1 LIPPL
6 FIYHSR
12 AADQAFLRHHG
23 TGTTNAMNL
32 RQAQDR
38 NSVGS
43 GESPA
48 TDDDEGQQA
57 KAGITIDD
65 RLHG

>member
-1 LIPPL
+1 LNPPL

-23 TGTTNAMNL
+23 TGTTNAMNP
-32 RQAQDR
+32 RQARDR

-48 TDDDEGQQA
+48 TDEEGQA
-57 KAGITIDD
+57 KAGGYND
-65 RLHG
+65 RR